1 MVAQSDFIFGV
12 QYYRAPTPAPESW
25 ADDLKNIK
33 ANGFNTVKFWVQWGW
48 THRDENEFYFA
59 DIDRLMDLAYENGLK
74 VTVNV
79 IFDVAPV
86 WVFEKYPESKMV
98 LANGSVVEPNAEGH
112 RQIGGFPGTCY
123 NHEKSFEA
131 RMEFLRRTVERYK
144 NHPAMHMWDIWNE
157 PEQCGPHRY
166 AKSPELPCFCENCQA
181 KFKKYLEAKYKT
193 IDALNEKWGR
203 CYRSFNDVQLPRDR
217 YTFGDF
223 IDFREFHLDTLT
235 NEANSR
241 IRLAK
246 EIDKNHPVYLH
257 VVPNTSS
264 IFNSLVGVDDFELAK
279 ECDVFASTNFATP
292 IWSVLTTSAGKGKT
306 CYNVE
311 CHIGSGS
318 TKMHQKQISI
328 KDMAKDLLPQIGM
341 GLRGFMFWQYR
352 PEILGLES
360 PAWGVTKLD
369 GSIGS
374 VGVAAKEFIGKL
386 APYTDEIANAPAPNP
401 QIAIWKGRKHE
412 LLSYCINAELGS
424 YAKAIESYVNA
435 AYYNNYN
442 CCIVNDEAII
452 NGLDGVKLLIL
463 PMCYEFDS
471 KLATAV
477 DKFVSNGGTVLC
489 EAHLGGYDAD
499 RNRHSYVMPGLGLN
513 KIWGIEED
521 FTTSSYHLKT
531 AVESA
536 DTLDTTEFNDDV
548 KKAIDAYGLAGG
560 KCFNIKTAFGF
571 NILGAERFAS
581 LKANDAEV
589 IGTFSGLNCIVKKQ
603 RGNGNIIYCGTNL
616 CEAVD
621 ENLDAFEKF
630 VVKVAELAGVERN
643 SDATERGI
651 HVDNVTENILIVHNN
666 SDEAIDVSLGGNYTA
681 LYAECDACGTYTMR
695 PKSAEAFIKK

>member
-74 VTVNV
+74 VTLNV

-86 WVFEKYPESKMV
+86 WIFEKYPESKMV
-98 LANGSVVEPNAEGH
+98 LANGSIVEPNAEGH

-144 NHPAMHMWDIWNE
+144 DHPAMHMWDIWNE

-166 AKSPELPCFCENCQA
+166 AKSPELPCFCDNCQA
-181 KFKKYLEAKYKT
+181 KFKKYLEAKYNT

-341 GLRGFMFWQYR
+341 GLRGFF
-352 PEILGLES
+352 
-360 PAWGVTKLD
+360 
-369 GSIGS
+369 
-374 VGVAAKEFIGKL
+374 
-386 APYTDEIANAPAPNP
+386 
-401 QIAIWKGRKHE
+401 
-412 LLSYCINAELGS
+412 
-424 YAKAIESYVNA
+424 
-435 AYYNNYN
+435 
-442 CCIVNDEAII
+442 
-452 NGLDGVKLLIL
+452 
-463 PMCYEFDS
+463 
-471 KLATAV
+471 
-477 DKFVSNGGTVLC
+477 
-489 EAHLGGYDAD
+489 
-499 RNRHSYVMPGLGLN
+499 
-513 KIWGIEED
+513 
-521 FTTSSYHLKT
+521 
-531 AVESA
+531 
-536 DTLDTTEFNDDV
+536 
-548 KKAIDAYGLAGG
+548 
-560 KCFNIKTAFGF
+560 
-571 NILGAERFAS
+571 
-581 LKANDAEV
+581 
-589 IGTFSGLNCIVKKQ
+589 
-603 RGNGNIIYCGTNL
+603 
-616 CEAVD
+616 
-621 ENLDAFEKF
+621 
-630 VVKVAELAGVERN
+630 
-643 SDATERGI
+643 
-651 HVDNVTENILIVHNN
+651 
-666 SDEAIDVSLGGNYTA
+666 
-681 LYAECDACGTYTMR
+681 
-695 PKSAEAFIKK
+695 